1 MDKKTEV
8 KGLTRSEVVAVIA
21 IVFLIVGYQTAVFIN
36 KAALSAIAAKREA
49 PDTVYVI
56 DPVLAQRLL
65 GEAAS
70 EHSGSRGIIGESG
83 MPVGQGLPAYSGRSS
98 GGGFSGRETKTDASP
113 VSGITIRRS
122 GAVKA
127 QVPADAPRSAPPSAD
142 APRSAPSSGEA
153 PRSAPL
159 SGKAPSDPFRF
170 NPNTAS
176 VEELCRLGFSR
187 RQAESIEAYRLK
199 GGRFRRK
206 SDFAK
211 SYVVSDEMFS
221 RLEPYIDIPLLDLN
235 LADSA
240 AFDALPGIGGYFA
253 SQMVR
258 HRERL
263 GGYSCPEQLLDIRKF
278 DETKYEQ
285 VRDLVCVD
293 PAGIRPYPLWTLPE
307 DSLRL
312 HPYIS
317 PRSAHG
323 IVIFRENNPRENWTV
338 DALLAAG
345 VLDSSSAEKLRS
357 CILSPP

>member
-1 MDKKTEV
+1 MSKKTEV

-70 EHSGSRGIIGESG
+70 EHSGSRGIIDESG
-83 MPVGQGLPAYSGRSS
+83 MPVGQGLPANSGRSF

-113 VSGITIRRS
+113 VSGITIRKS

-127 QVPADAPRSAPPSAD
+127 QVPAE
-142 APRSAPSSGEA
+142 APRSAPSSG
-153 PRSAPL
+153 
-159 SGKAPSDPFRF
+159 KASSDPFRF

-253 SQMVR
+253 SQMVQ

-285 VRDLVCVD
+285 VRDLVCVN
-293 PAGIRPYPLWTLPE
+293 PANTRPYPLWALPE

>member
-1 MDKKTEV
+1 MNKKTEV

-83 MPVGQGLPAYSGRSS
+83 MPVGQGLPANSGRS
-98 GGGFSGRETKTDASP
+98 
-113 VSGITIRRS
+113 S

-127 QVPADAPRSAPPSAD
+127 QVPAEAPRSAPPSSD
-142 APRSAPSSGEA
+142 ASRSALP
-153 PRSAPL
+153 

-293 PAGIRPYPLWTLPE
+293 PANTRPYPLWALPE

-317 PRSAHG
+317 SRSAHG
-323 IVIFRENNPRENWTV
+323 IVLFRENNPRENWTV